1 MDTVRFARYSGETA
15 KIIFAPLFIGMAR
28 GYFAE
33 LDVEVDDLDLREQPW
48 ETVAAHNADCG
59 AGNVDYVVNPRWAGR
74 MKAVA
79 VHEQF
84 RPGHGLTSLL
94 ARSELL
100 KEGRLTDDPGTLR
113 GMTIALPP
121 ERGDDYLAYY
131 GVLRQGALAV
141 DDVKI
146 APTGHGD
153 AEDDHSVD
161 VKIGRRP
168 RSVLR
173 DTSNGEWVR
182 WKQGDEI
189 HPDLQARYLLFS
201 NPFMAER
208 PEVGIRFLTAYL
220 RGARDYC
227 DAFDRSIGKQ
237 ELVDLLVRETGETPE
252 LLTTMKPLGFSPNGV
267 VDRERLAVELDILR
281 DQHLIP
287 PATRPDDVVDNRFAE
302 GALER
307 LGPYP

>member
-15 KIIFAPLFIGMAR
+15 KIIFAPLFIGLAR
-28 GYFAE
+28 GYFR
-33 LDVEVDDLDLREQPW
+33 DVDIEVDDLDLREQPW

-74 MKAVA
+74 MKAVV

-94 ARSELL
+94 ARSELV
-100 KEGRLTDDPGTLR
+100 KSGRLTDDPSTLR
-113 GMTIALPP
+113 GLTIALPP

-131 GVLRQGALAV
+131 GVLRQGGLAI

-146 APTGHGD
+146 ARTGHGEGGD
-153 AEDDHSVD
+153 EHDVD

-173 DTSNGEWVR
+173 ETTAGDWVR

-189 HPDLQARYLLFS
+189 HPDVQARYLLFS

-208 PEVGIRFLTAYL
+208 PDVGIRFLTAYL

-227 DAFDRSIGKQ
+227 DAFDKGIGKQ
-237 ELVDLLVRETGETPE
+237 ELIDLLVRETGETPE
-252 LLTTMKPLGFSPNGV
+252 LLSTMKPLGFSPNGV
-267 VDRERLAVELDILR
+267 VDLERLAIELAILR
-281 DQHLIP
+281 DQHLVP
-287 PATRPDDVVDNRFAE
+287 PATQTRDVVDNSFAE
-302 GALER
+302 AARER
-307 LGPYP
+307 LGPYR